1 MTDCFSVFNA
11 NIVTKSRNFI
21 GSMQVENGVIQA
33 IDEGSSSKANAQN
46 WAGDYLLPG
55 FVELH
60 TDNLERH
67 LMPRPKVSW
76 PAFQALLSHDAEIA
90 ASGITTVFDALG
102 VGDVDESALRGM
114 NMSGLLNCIDEAEN
128 AGVLR
133 AEHKLHVRCELPA
146 PNVVELFSPFIDNP
160 RVSVLSLMDHTPGQR
175 QWTNVDHARTY
186 YTGKKGWSH
195 EKFDQI
201 SLHSKELQQ
210 QYAEPHRRFFVDY
223 AKSRKITLAS
233 HDDTT
238 PIHVDEAVCSGV
250 TLSEFPTTV
259 VAAEAAR
266 EQHLH
271 IIMGAPNVVR
281 GGSHSGN
288 VSAIELAKHH
298 WLDILSSDYVP
309 SSLLDAAFTLKKRAG
324 YSLSQAIATI
334 SINPARAVGLMDRGE
349 LALQKKADF
358 SRVRL
363 INDKPCVISVWR
375 DGKRVI

>member
-1 MTDCFSVFNA
+1 M
-11 NIVTKSRNFI
+11 
-21 GSMQVENGVIQA
+21 
-33 IDEGSSSKANAQN
+33 
-46 WAGDYLLPG
+46 
-55 FVELH
+55 
-60 TDNLERH
+60 
-67 LMPRPKVSW
+67 
-76 PAFQALLSHDAEIA
+76 
-90 ASGITTVFDALG
+90 
-102 VGDVDESALRGM
+102 
-114 NMSGLLNCIDEAEN
+114 
-128 AGVLR
+128 
-133 AEHKLHVRCELPA
+133 
-146 PNVVELFSPFIDNP
+146 
-160 RVSVLSLMDHTPGQR
+160 
-175 QWTNVDHARTY
+175 
-186 YTGKKGWSH
+186 
-195 EKFDQI
+195 
-201 SLHSKELQQ
+201 
-210 QYAEPHRRFFVDY
+210 
-223 AKSRKITLAS
+223 
-233 HDDTT
+233 
-238 PIHVDEAVCSGV
+238 

-309 SSLLDAAFTLKKRAG
+309 SSLLDAAFTLKKKAG